1 MLTAKFKKTTIFPS
15 FELSTT
21 REGSTPK
28 LSINKSAINLY
39 KDNNKSD
46 EFKLPSL
53 KLYLSSN
60 ISSNN
65 NSSFDAKQ
73 FLLKN
78 NKFDNPLLNRIYS
91 NGKMF
96 KKRFSKRFKVI
107 LKKKENNTDI
117 KNLKMNKSTTDI
129 IRNTFKRYNIN
140 NDLIFHRKLMEHNS
154 KKINNYI
161 KNEMKT
167 PEDSYIKSLDETP
180 SKKEQKTGIFGPR
193 NNIVNIIRAE
203 MERLKF
209 DNLYK
214 NVKVDI
220 KETIKDEL
228 MDAQVKLKRKPEELK
243 YNKKLERPL
252 YIKKMDRY
260 RYISSINKVRQLNHI
275 ANISVVEQD
284 GNIIKKLSNDA
295 YDALEKFNSQHIYS

>member
-1 MLTAKFKKTTIFPS
+1 
-15 FELSTT
+15 
-21 REGSTPK
+21 
-28 LSINKSAINLY
+28 
-39 KDNNKSD
+39 
-46 EFKLPSL
+46 
-53 KLYLSSN
+53 
-60 ISSNN
+60 
-65 NSSFDAKQ
+65 
-73 FLLKN
+73 
-78 NKFDNPLLNRIYS
+78 
-91 NGKMF
+91 
-96 KKRFSKRFKVI
+96 
-107 LKKKENNTDI
+107 
-117 KNLKMNKSTTDI
+117 
-129 IRNTFKRYNIN
+129 
-140 NDLIFHRKLMEHNS
+140 
-154 KKINNYI
+154 
-161 KNEMKT
+161 MKT

>member
-1 MLTAKFKKTTIFPS
+1 MLTAKFKKTSIFPS

-91 NGKMF
+91 NGRII

-260 RYISSINKVRQLNHI
+260 RYISSINKVRQLNQI

>member
-1 MLTAKFKKTTIFPS
+1 MLTAKYKNTKIFPS

-21 REGSTPK
+21 RYQGSTPK
-28 LSINKSAINLY
+28 LSVNKSAINIY
-39 KDNNKSD
+39 KDSNKLD
-46 EFKLPSL
+46 DFKLPSL
-53 KLYLSSN
+53 KFYLNSN
-60 ISSNN
+60 DSTNN
-65 NSSFDAKQ
+65 NSSFDTKQ

-91 NGKMF
+91 NEKIY
-96 KKRFSKRFKVI
+96 KKRFSKRVKVI
-107 LKKKENNTDI
+107 LKKKENNNDI
-117 KNLKMNKSTTDI
+117 KTLKMNKSTTDI
-129 IRNTFKRYNIN
+129 IRNTFKRYKIS
-140 NDLIFHRKLMEHNS
+140 NDLIFHRKLMENNS
-154 KKINNYI
+154 KRINNYI

-167 PEDSYIKSLDETP
+167 PEDSYIKSLEEAP
-180 SKKEQKTGIFGPR
+180 SKKEPKTGIFGPR
-193 NNIVNIIRAE
+193 SNIVNLIRAE

-243 YNKKLERPL
+243 YNKKLDRPL

-260 RYISSINKVRQLNHI
+260 RYISSINKVRQLNQI
-275 ANISVVEQD
+275 ANFSVLEQD

-295 YDALEKFNSQHIYS
+295 YDAFNNLKNQHT

>member
-78 NKFDNPLLNRIYS
+78 NKFDNPLLNRIYI

-117 KNLKMNKSTTDI
+117 KNLKMYKSTTDI

-214 NVKVDI
+214 NIKVDI

-260 RYISSINKVRQLNHI
+260 RYISSINKVRQLNQI

>member
-1 MLTAKFKKTTIFPS
+1 MLTAKFKKTSIFPS

-91 NGKMF
+91 NGKIL

-260 RYISSINKVRQLNHI
+260 RYISSINKVRQLNQI